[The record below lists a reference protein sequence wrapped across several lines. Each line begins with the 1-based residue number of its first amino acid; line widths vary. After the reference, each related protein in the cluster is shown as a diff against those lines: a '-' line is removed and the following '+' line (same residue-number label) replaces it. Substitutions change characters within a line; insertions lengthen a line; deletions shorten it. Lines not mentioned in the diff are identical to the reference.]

1 MMSPEYLVI
10 NCRFWDGTSDYYY
23 RLITLAEDYID
34 GTEEPTVTG
43 FNNDIIHNNKITSI
57 MPQMINYG
65 GELIRISPKDS
76 KKLEYSKNNGLSWNV
91 RCGGSGNYG
100 KFIDL
105 MDNGKEI
112 LATTEKGLFYSTNKG
127 LSWNVRKRG

>member
-1 MMSPEYLVI
+1 
-10 NCRFWDGTSDYYY
+10 
-23 RLITLAEDYID
+23 
-34 GTEEPTVTG
+34 
-43 FNNDIIHNNKITSI
+43 

-65 GELIRISPKDS
+65 GELIRISPQDS
-76 KKLEYSKNNGLSWNV
+76 KKLEHSKNNGLSCKA
-91 RCGGSGNYG
+91 RSAGSATYG
-100 KFIDL
+100 KLIDL

>member
-1 MMSPEYLVI
+1 MRAKKI
-10 NCRFWDGTSDYYY
+10 IGFWELK
-23 RLITLAEDYID
+23 R
-34 GTEEPTVTG
+34 
-43 FNNDIIHNNKITSI
+43 KI
-57 MPQMINYG
+57 
-65 GELIRISPKDS
+65 
-76 KKLEYSKNNGLSWNV
+76 
-91 RCGGSGNYG
+91 GSGNYG

>member
-1 MMSPEYLVI
+1 MSPEYLVI
-10 NCRFWDGTSDYYY
+10 NCRFWDGTSDYYDQ
-23 RLITLAEDYID
+23 LINLAEDYLNR
-34 GTEEPTVTG
+34 TEEPTVTG
-43 FNNDIIHNNKITSI
+43 FNNDIIHNNKITST
-57 MPQMINYG
+57 MPQMISYG
-65 GELIRISPKDS
+65 GELIRISPKDN
-76 KKLEYSKNNGLSWNV
+76 KKLEYSKNNGLSWNA
-91 RCGGSGNYG
+91 RCGGSGNHG

>member
-1 MMSPEYLVI
+1 MMKKVI
-10 NCRFWDGTSDYYY
+10 S
-23 RLITLAEDYID
+23 
-34 GTEEPTVTG
+34 VTG
-43 FNNDIIHNNKITSI
+43 FDNYIIHNNSITSI
-57 MPQMINYG
+57 MPQMISYG

-76 KKLEYSKNNGLSWNV
+76 KKLEFSKNNGLSWNA

>member
-1 MMSPEYLVI
+1 MS
-10 NCRFWDGTSDYYY
+10 
-23 RLITLAEDYID
+23 
-34 GTEEPTVTG
+34 
-43 FNNDIIHNNKITSI
+43 
-57 MPQMINYG
+57 QMISYG
-65 GELIRISPKDS
+65 GEFIRISTKDS
-76 KKLEYSKNNGLSWNV
+76 KKLEYSKNNGLSWNA

-105 MDNGKEI
+105 MENGKEI

>member
-1 MMSPEYLVI
+1 MAVNSYV
-10 NCRFWDGTSDYYY
+10 S
-23 RLITLAEDYID
+23 RLKTAK
-34 GTEEPTVTG
+34 
-43 FNNDIIHNNKITSI
+43 NWSI
-57 MPQMINYG
+57 ESECVFLDTIP
-65 GELIRISPKDS
+65 
-76 KKLEYSKNNGLSWNV
+76 WNV

>member
-1 MMSPEYLVI
+1 
-10 NCRFWDGTSDYYY
+10 
-23 RLITLAEDYID
+23 
-34 GTEEPTVTG
+34 
-43 FNNDIIHNNKITSI
+43 
-57 MPQMINYG
+57 MPQMINYA

-76 KKLEYSKNNGLSWNV
+76 KKLEFSKNNGLSWNQ
-91 RCGGSGNYG
+91 RCGGSSNYG

-127 LSWNVRKRG
+127 LSWNLRKRG